1 MITPQMEEYLE
12 AIGKLQ
18 ERDEPITT
26 SALAKECRVAAP
38 TVTEMLRHLLEHG
51 FIRYEPRREIEL
63 TPEGQALASTMIRRH
78 RLWERFLQDVLGLRW
93 DQVHEQACQLEHA
106 TSPELERRIA
116 SAAGD
121 PITCPHGHTIPGAGE
136 VIKEAPVV
144 PLTNLLLTQS
154 ARVVMVQEDAALLR
168 RLEEQGI
175 TPGALVQLEAAAKD
189 DILSLRV
196 DGNLRHLNSTD
207 ASQVYIALYTP
218 AEPAIE
224 DHPTQTTLMSDM
236 APGDTAIVSGFLAGR
251 GMVSRC
257 LALGLT
263 PGVSMK
269 MIQNLHNG
277 PVIALVRDTRIALGH
292 QEAQRILVRR
302 DLPSLV
308 SSAQIPLEL
317 PANV

>member
-38 TVTEMLRHLLEHG
+38 TVTEMLRHLVEHG
-51 FIRYEPRREIEL
+51 FIRYEPRHEIEL
-63 TPEGQALASTMIRRH
+63 TPEGQALANTMIRRH

-106 TSPELERRIA
+106 TSPDLERRIA
-116 SAAGD
+116 SAVGD
-121 PITCPHGHTIPGAGE
+121 PLTCPHGHNIPGTGE
-136 VIKEAPVV
+136 AIQATPVM
-144 PLTNLLLTQS
+144 PLTSLLPTHS

-168 RLEEQGI
+168 RLETMGI
-175 TPGALVQLEAAAKD
+175 TPGAVVQMGTAAEDGTLA
-189 DILSLRV
+189 LRV
-196 DGNLRHLNSTD
+196 VDKQYYLKPTD
-207 ASQVYIALYTP
+207 ADQVFVAIATTP
-218 AEPAIE
+218 EPVIE
-224 DHPTQTTLMSDM
+224 DNPVQTTPLSDM
-236 APGDTAIVSGFLAGR
+236 APGDTATISGFLAGR

-263 PGVSMK
+263 PGVSVK
-269 MIQNLHNG
+269 VIQNLHNG

-292 QEAQRILVRR
+292 NEAQRIMVRCGQG
-302 DLPSLV
+302 LEVNP
-308 SSAQIPLEL
+308 AQIPMEL
-317 PANV
+317 PVNG